1 MHAYMLVYMY
11 IYVCMFSGLAR
22 GSSKYINKYIDE
34 SGFIFKNMSDYID
47 IYTYIFFFRFGH
59 THEYICIY
67 TFICTINVD
76 IENSSERQKAEKITI
91 KIKNFFELNNQELN
105 SEYNLIGMVIGEGL
119 QCNVIGI

>member
-59 THEYICIY
+59 THEYVF
-67 TFICTINVD
+67 THLFAQSMSTL
-76 IENSSERQKAEKITI
+76 KIAV
-91 KIKNFFELNNQELN
+91 KDKKQRK
-105 SEYNLIGMVIGEGL
+105 L
-119 QCNVIGI
+119 QLK